1 MTLPHTTVNSASKQN
16 RMTGNAR
23 VLAGLGLLLLAT
35 ACSKK
40 DDAPTAVQAQA
51 TAASQAQAIPAPA
64 AVPAPASSATASG
77 SDKLQDYIA
86 CYNQLDRNA
95 HRSIA
100 RYASWVKNMETGPSG
115 KESVVYGLYKID
127 VDDIAKCKASFTQ
140 AGKAATGKLDAAATA
155 YIDSLAE
162 LGSLVADA
170 DQYYSRD
177 NYKDDAF
184 AKGKKMHAPLAA
196 AMKLFEEKSN
206 VFSDEIEAEN
216 DKVLDAEMQQLEKTE
231 GRQLPYLQMALMN
244 KAKHLIRLIG
254 EEKFDATAAAKALA
268 EYESLT
274 DEAIAY
280 VKKNSESAA
289 SGWSSLE
296 RASEDYRKAAKERVR
311 RIRDKVP
318 YSEGDKMMLKP
329 GSAWMVEGSQE
340 KVTKAYNELI
350 EASNRMH
357 R

>member
-1 MTLPHTTVNSASKQN
+1 M
-16 RMTGNAR
+16 
-23 VLAGLGLLLLAT
+23 LAGLGLFLLAT

-40 DDAPTAVQAQA
+40 TEVTPAPQPA
-51 TAASQAQAIPAPA
+51 AASQAQLAPVAAPAPA
-64 AVPAPASSATASG
+64 TASN

-100 RYASWVKNMETGPSG
+100 RYRSWVKDMDAGPSG
-115 KESVVYGLYKID
+115 KEAVVYGLYKID
-127 VDDIAKCKASFTQ
+127 VDEIAKCQVSFTQ
-140 AGKAATGKLDAAATA
+140 AGKTAPGKLDVAATA
-155 YIDSLAE
+155 YINSLAE
-162 LGSLVADA
+162 LGTLVADA

-184 AKGKKMHAPLAA
+184 AKGKKMHAPLTA

-206 VFSDEIEAEN
+206 IFSDEIEAEN
-216 DKVLDAEMQQLEKTE
+216 DKVLDAEMQQLEKNE
-231 GRQLPYLQMALMN
+231 GRQLPYLQMALMS
-244 KAKHLIRLIG
+244 KAKHLIRLIS
-254 EEKFDATAAAKALA
+254 EEKFDAATAAKALA

-296 RASEDYRKAAKERVR
+296 RACEDYRKAAKERVR

>member
-1 MTLPHTTVNSASKQN
+1 MRTRT
-16 RMTGNAR
+16 
-23 VLAGLGLLLLAT
+23 LAGLGLILLAT
-35 ACSKK
+35 ACSKNT
-40 DDAPTAVQAQA
+40 DNAPATTATQSV
-51 TAASQAQAIPAPA
+51 AASQVQVTPVTAPVTAPA
-64 AVPAPASSATASG
+64 AASAPTASG

-115 KESVVYGLYKID
+115 KENVVYGLYKID
-127 VDDIAKCKASFTQ
+127 VDEIAKCQASFAQ
-140 AGKAATGKLDAAATA
+140 AGKAAPGKLDVAATA
-155 YIDSLAE
+155 YINSLAE
-162 LGSLVADA
+162 LGTLVADA

-206 VFSDEIEAEN
+206 IFSDEIEAEN
-216 DKVLDAEMQQLEKTE
+216 DKVLDAEMQQLEKNE
-231 GRQLPYLQMALMN
+231 GRQLPYLQMALMS

-254 EEKFDATAAAKALA
+254 EEKFDAVTAAKALA